1 MKHLLTYKL
10 FEGKEELSFTDP
22 ELDYQEF
29 FRLYNHFNEELPKN
43 IDKELFDSSV
53 YYAEIITKK
62 MNSELRNKF
71 NIENGL
77 DVKDNI
83 DEKWYPFI
91 DFVYSNFK
99 KGKKEDVG
107 LDFLNNI
114 YFGEDIRKNRQ
125 SFHNFIKT
133 PNYREILTDKGL
145 KEYYESFDWFDKN
158 QSKISL
164 PVIQKLKG
172 KYYLVGGNRR
182 LSWLISKGQKNI
194 PVWLIK

>member
-1 MKHLLTYKL
+1 MKHLLSYKL
-10 FEGKEELSFTDP
+10 FEGKKELSFIDP

-29 FRLYNHFNEELPKN
+29 FRLYNHFNKELPEN
-43 IDKELFDSSV
+43 IDKDLFDSSV
-53 YYAEIITKK
+53 YYAEIIPKK
-62 MNSELRNKF
+62 MNDELHKKF

-91 DFVYSNFK
+91 DFVYDNFK
-99 KGKKEDVG
+99 KGKKEEVD
-107 LDFLNNI
+107 LDFLNNV
-114 YFGEDIRKNRQ
+114 YFGEDIKKNKQ
-125 SFHNFIKT
+125 SFHNFIKD
-133 PNYREILTDKGL
+133 PNYRETIKDKNL

-158 QSKISL
+158 ESKIPL
-164 PVIQKLKG
+164 PIIQKLKD